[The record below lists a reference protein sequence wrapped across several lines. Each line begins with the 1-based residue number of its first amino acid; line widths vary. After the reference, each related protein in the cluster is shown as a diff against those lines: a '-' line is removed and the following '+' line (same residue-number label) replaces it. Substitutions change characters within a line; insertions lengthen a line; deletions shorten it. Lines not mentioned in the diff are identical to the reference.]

1 MTSGQQADSFLQY
14 LRKHSKRINCVDL
27 KGSRWCTGGV
37 DCYKYAVTLRELP
50 SRLRLRILLL
60 DSVRLQLQPGRWG
73 DMSKGLLGGAGI
85 AGLKKLQ
92 LWDCGLSDVGTA
104 EDLAAALVKLPAGLE
119 HLSIRRVNGRN
130 SYGENVAF
138 PMCVLERL
146 QALTHFKCVSSKLEL
161 SDLEVMEPDMPDLA
175 LQPLQALTRLADLR
189 LLCVEGGPL
198 TASMLSGM
206 TSLTRLEVT
215 GDLFASRVG
224 GIDLMEPEA
233 DVLNG
238 KTQLQHLSFT
248 ECDLYGRKAAAL
260 LSHLQHM
267 QPLTHLE
274 LCNSLRLDAK
284 SGLAALTAS
293 SKLQHLDL
301 SKCTLPAGAWQY
313 VFPAGRQLPQLQSLK
328 VCDIKQPTGTPAP
341 TPSGTRLV
349 SCCPALQ
356 SLNMAGLKYSTEL
369 LAPLQG
375 LTALRTLDMPNPI
388 KASEDLDGL
397 CPLTGLRELSVV
409 GKRLLLPCVVPA
421 VFCRAMQAQSTFT
434 WFQ

>member
-1 MTSGQQADSFLQY
+1 MPTGEPAPSLLLELPQECLLAVLQCLAPDDLRSLFSAARAHPTLRKAAAAVALHSIRAKMTSGQQADSFLQY
-14 LRKHSKRINCVDL
+14 LRKHSKRINCADL

-50 SRLRLRILLL
+50 PRLRLRILLL

-73 DMSKGLLGGAGI
+73 DMSKGLLGGAAI

-130 SYGENVAF
+130 RYGENVAF

-146 QALTHFKCVSSKLEL
+146 QALTHLEL
-161 SDLEVMEPDMPDLA
+161 SDLEVMGPDMPDLA

-215 GDLFASRVG
+215 GDLYASRVG

-233 DVLNG
+233 DVLDG

-267 QPLTHLE
+267 QQLTHLE

-293 SKLQHLDL
+293 SKCSTWTSVSAPCRQVHG
-301 SKCTLPAGAWQY
+301 SMCSLPAGS
-313 VFPAGRQLPQLQSLK
+313 FH
-328 VCDIKQPTGTPAP
+328 
-341 TPSGTRLV
+341 
-349 SCCPALQ
+349 SC
-356 SLNMAGLKYSTEL
+356 S
-369 LAPLQG
+369 
-375 LTALRTLDMPNPI
+375 R
-388 KASEDLDGL
+388 
-397 CPLTGLRELSVV
+397 
-409 GKRLLLPCVVPA
+409 
-421 VFCRAMQAQSTFT
+421 
-434 WFQ
+434 